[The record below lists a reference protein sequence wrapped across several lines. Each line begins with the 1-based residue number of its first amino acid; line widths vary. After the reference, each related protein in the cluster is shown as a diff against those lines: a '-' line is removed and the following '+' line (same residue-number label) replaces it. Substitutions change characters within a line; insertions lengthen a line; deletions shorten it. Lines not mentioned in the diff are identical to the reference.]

1 MFYVKNNGLKE
12 GKMKYHFD
20 EKLMP
25 VGKSALSLLFALADL
40 CAYTFMVLGELIRG
54 WISQQRGVR

>member
-1 MFYVKNNGLKE
+1 
-12 GKMKYHFD
+12 MKYHFD